1 MAQTLTG
8 VQFAA
13 AVNCLQ
19 SKVETRDMPGFHAE
33 LCRIPGDDLYA
44 VMIGAMIENRLRR
57 ARNPDVPCLV
67 VQAERS
73 GDFTRFSA
81 TIAKEFPPPPS

>member
-13 AVNCLQ
+13 TVNNLQ
-19 SKVETRDMPGFHAE
+19 TKVETRDMAGFHAE

-44 VMIGAMIENRLRR
+44 VMIGTMIENRLRR
-57 ARNPDVPCLV
+57 AKDPNVPCLIV
-67 VQAERS
+67 EAERT
-73 GDFTRFSA
+73 GDFTQFSA
-81 TIAKEFPPPPS
+81 CIKDGFKPPS

>member
-13 AVNCLQ
+13 TVNSLQ

-57 ARNPDVPCLV
+57 AKNPDVPCLV
-67 VQAERS
+67 VQAERL
-73 GDFTRFSA
+73 GDFTQFSA
-81 TIAKEFPPPPS
+81 TLKDVPAPPS

>member
-13 AVNCLQ
+13 TVNHLQ
-19 SKVETRDMPGFHAE
+19 SKVETRDMAGFHAE
-33 LCRIPGDDLYA
+33 LCRVPCNDIYA
-44 VMIGAMIENRLRR
+44 IMIGTMIENRLRR
-57 ARNPDVPCLV
+57 AKNPEVPCLV

-73 GDFTRFSA
+73 GDFTQFSA
-81 TIAKEFPPPPS
+81 SIKDVPRPPA